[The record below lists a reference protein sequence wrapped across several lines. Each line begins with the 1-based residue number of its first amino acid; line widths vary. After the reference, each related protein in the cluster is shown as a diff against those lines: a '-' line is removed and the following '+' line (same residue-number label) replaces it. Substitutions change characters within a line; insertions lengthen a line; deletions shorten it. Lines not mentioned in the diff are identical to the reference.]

1 MTRRDYIMIARAIN
15 RAKKKKIPSSLMFY
29 QIPMEIVADIL
40 SEDKSFDYK
49 EFFKICNQG
58 L

>member
-15 RAKKKKIPSSLMFY
+15 RAKKKKVPAKLMFY

-40 SEDKSFDYK
+40 NEDKTFDYK
-49 EFFKICNQG
+49 EFFDICNK
-58 L
+58 